1 MGRPDGLAV
10 ALLGGLR
17 VRVRDRTI
25 EPHAWTRKKARGLVC
40 LLALE
45 PGHRLHRE
53 QLMEALWPELG
64 GEAAASNLRKN
75 LHLARRLLGGEP
87 AGSGDLISSDGGAL
101 ALPRD
106 TWVDVEAFEAAA
118 SAARRAADPEAYQ
131 TALGLYAGELLPED
145 RYEEWVAH
153 RAEELRAEFLALL
166 AEQVALLESRGEL
179 DRAAAALRRQIA
191 ADPLSEETHAR
202 LMRVEAL
209 AGRSREALVVYE
221 RLVAMLRQELGVE
234 PSVETQRLREEIA
247 TAHGFAPELTVQLW
261 ERVGDLRM
269 LAGDAV
275 GAASAFASALQ
286 IGSAPLGEA
295 TASTSLH
302 RKAAQALLAAH
313 DVEGAAPHLAA
324 AIASSGEDSPES
336 ARVRILQANAA
347 WERNE
352 LDLSAALAEEAV
364 DLAETFGDPDD
375 VAAAHE
381 AVAIV
386 CHYRGA
392 WREGLREEIERL
404 AQLPEGEPQLG
415 RVFDIHHC
423 IGQYHLYGD
432 GLWEGVED
440 YARETLDR
448 AERIGAVRAQA
459 FAWCLLGESL
469 LLQGRFEEAA
479 GCLERSGELHASFG
493 TRSGALAWQR
503 LAELLVS
510 QGDPGSATAFLR
522 RASAIATVS
531 PMARHLWGRIHA
543 TSAFGALERGDAGA
557 AVGSVRAASAAAV
570 RYGDCP
576 TCSALLHP
584 VAAEAYAALG
594 DADGARAHVEA
605 SAQVAHMF
613 ESSAWHAM
621 AVSTEGSLKVAEA
634 DLATAA
640 ERFGAAAELFER
652 AGQPYWSSRSLAHA
666 ERASGNAPGT
676 VAP

>member
-17 VRVRDRTI
+17 VSVRGRTI
-25 EPHAWTRKKARGLVC
+25 EPHAWTRRKARGLVC
-40 LLALE
+40 LLALA

-53 QLMEALWPELG
+53 QLMEALWAELG
-64 GEAAASNLRKN
+64 PDAAASNLRKN
-75 LHLARRLLGGEP
+75 LHLARRVLSADASE
-87 AGSGDLISSDGGAL
+87 AAELISSDGGAL

-106 TWVDVEAFEAAA
+106 AWVDVEAFEAAA
-118 SAARRAADPEAYQ
+118 SAARRAADPDAYE
-131 TALGLYAGELLPED
+131 TALELYTGELLPED

-166 AEQVALLESRGEL
+166 EEQVALLESRGEL
-179 DRAAAALRRQIA
+179 DRAAAALRREIA
-191 ADPLSEETHAR
+191 GDPLAEEAHAR

-209 AGRSREALVVYE
+209 AGRSREALEVYG
-221 RLVAMLRQELGVE
+221 RLEATLQEELGVE
-234 PSVETQRLREEIA
+234 PSAETQRLREEIA
-247 TAHGFAPELTVQLW
+247 TARGLAPSLTVQLW

-269 LAGDAV
+269 LAGDV
-275 GAASAFASALQ
+275 DGAASAFAAAL
-286 IGSAPLGEA
+286 GTGEA
-295 TASTSLH
+295 AKSTRLH
-302 RKAAQALLAAH
+302 RKAAQAYLAAH
-313 DVEGAAPHLAA
+313 DVERAEPHLAE
-324 AIASSGEDSPES
+324 AIATSGEDAGES
-336 ARVRILQANAA
+336 ARLRILQANAS

-352 LDLSAALAEEAV
+352 LDRAATLAGEGVELAEAYGE
-364 DLAETFGDPDD
+364 PDD

-381 AVAIV
+381 ALAIV
-386 CHYRGA
+386 CHYRGV
-392 WREGLREEIERL
+392 WREGLREEVERL
-404 AQLPEGEPQLG
+404 AGLPEGEPQLA

-432 GLWEGVED
+432 GLWEGVEG
-440 YARETLDR
+440 YARETLDH

-469 LLQGRFEEAA
+469 LLQARFDEAA

-510 QGDPGSATAFLR
+510 QGEPGSAAPFLR

-543 TSAFGALERGDAGA
+543 TSAFGALERGDAQA
-557 AVGSVRAASAAAV
+557 AVRSVRAAATAAA

-584 VAAEAYAALG
+584 MAAQAYAEMG
-594 DADGARAHVEA
+594 DAEGARAHA
-605 SAQVAHMF
+605 GAAARVAAVF
-613 ESSAWHAM
+613 ESSAWRAM
-621 AVSTEGSLKVAEA
+621 AASAEGSLRLAEGDPA
-634 DLATAA
+634 GAA
-640 ERFGAAAELFER
+640 RRFGASADLFER
-652 AGQPYWSSRSLAHA
+652 AGQPYWSSRAASQQ
-666 ERASGNAPGT
+666 ERAWGNAPGT
-676 VAP
+676 VPP

>member
-1 MGRPDGLAV
+1 M
-10 ALLGGLR
+10 
-17 VRVRDRTI
+17 
-25 EPHAWTRKKARGLVC
+25 
-40 LLALE
+40 LALA

-53 QLMEALWPELG
+53 QLSYALWPELG
-64 GEAAASNLRKN
+64 IEAGARNLRKN
-75 LHLARRLLGGEP
+75 LHLARRLLSADP
-87 AGSGDLISSDGGAL
+87 ADAAELISSDGGAL
-101 ALPRD
+101 ALARD
-106 TWVDVEAFEAAA
+106 AWVDVEAFEATA
-118 SAARRAADPEAYQ
+118 SAARRAGDPDLYEDALALYQ
-131 TALGLYAGELLPED
+131 GELLPED
-145 RYEEWVAH
+145 RYEEWVSH
-153 RAEELRAEFLALL
+153 RAEELRSEFLALL

-209 AGRSREALVVYE
+209 AGRSREALEVYD
-221 RLVAMLRQELGVE
+221 RLAATLRQEIGEE

-247 TAHGFAPELTVQLW
+247 TAHGLAPDLTVQLW

-275 GAASAFASALQ
+275 GAANAFESALQ
-286 IGSAPLGEA
+286 AGSALRSEA
-295 TASTSLH
+295 AASTSLH
-302 RKAAQALLAAH
+302 RKATQAFLAAH
-313 DVEGAAPHLAA
+313 DVERAEPHLAA
-324 AIASSGEDSPES
+324 AIASSDDPAES
-336 ARVRILQANAA
+336 ARLRILQANAA

-352 LDLSAALAEEAV
+352 LEPSAALAGEAI

-381 AVAIV
+381 AMAIV

-404 AQLPEGEPQLG
+404 ARLPEGEPQLA

-469 LLQGRFEEAA
+469 LLQARFEEAA
-479 GCLERSGELHASFG
+479 GCLERSGELHASVG

-510 QGDPGSATAFLR
+510 QGDPNSAAPFLR

-543 TSAFGALERGDAGA
+543 TSAFAALERGDAGV
-557 AVGSVRAASAAAV
+557 AVRSVRAAAAAAA

-584 VAAEAYAALG
+584 IAAEAYAANG

-605 SAQVAHMF
+605 SAQVAHLF
-613 ESSAWHAM
+613 ESSAWRAM
-621 AVSTEGSLKVAEA
+621 AVSAEGSLRVAEA
-634 DLATAA
+634 DPATAA
-640 ERFGAAAELFER
+640 ERFGAASELFER
-652 AGQPYWSSRSLAHA
+652 AGQPYWSSRSLAMG
-666 ERASGNAPGT
+666 ERASGNAAGT
-676 VAP
+676 ARP